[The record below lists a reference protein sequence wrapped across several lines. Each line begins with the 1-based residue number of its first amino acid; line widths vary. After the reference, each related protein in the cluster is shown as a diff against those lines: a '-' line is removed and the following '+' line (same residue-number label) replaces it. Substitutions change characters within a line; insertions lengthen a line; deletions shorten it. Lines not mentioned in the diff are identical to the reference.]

1 CRHSLLRLRA
11 LLAARLDRARLR
23 PLDRDRARDHRA
35 GAVPTAG
42 HLRQPGGDGAG
53 MTAPILEV
61 HEVTRSFGGLRA
73 VDGASLDVEPG
84 SITAL
89 IGPNGAGKST
99 LFNVVSG
106 FLAADR
112 GTVRFDGR
120 RIDRSPPHRIARFG
134 LVRT

>member
-1 CRHSLLRLRA
+1 MAEPALVGALAPPAEAILRIRD
-11 LLAARLDRARLR
+11 LA
-23 PLDRDRARDHRA
+23 
-35 GAVPTAG
+35 
-42 HLRQPGGDGAG
+42 
-53 MTAPILEV
+53 
-61 HEVTRSFGGLRA
+61 RSFGGLRA

-112 GTVRFDGR
+112 GTVRFEGR

-134 LVRT
+134 LVRTFQVPRTLARLSVLENVLLAAPGHPGER